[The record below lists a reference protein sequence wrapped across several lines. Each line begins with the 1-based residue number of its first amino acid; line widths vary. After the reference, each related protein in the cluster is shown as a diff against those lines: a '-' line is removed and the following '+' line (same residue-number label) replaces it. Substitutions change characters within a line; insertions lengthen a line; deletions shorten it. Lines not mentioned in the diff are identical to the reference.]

1 MAILFVCMSMLST
14 VFAGA
19 MLLQAKTEMTS
30 PEIVSV
36 SMFKNGFAFV
46 TRRIKLKD
54 GAANVVEVPRAS
66 LGTLW
71 FWTPEGELKQIYT
84 NESASKAK
92 TEQNLANFDQ
102 LVRANVGKQV
112 YVESQSAAPQDGKI
126 KSADGELLIL
136 ETQSGTTAIRKDTI
150 KYIKTSDEK
159 FTWKQ
164 TIETESTQKFYTIE
178 ADKKTKE
185 VMMMSLE
192 RGVSWAP
199 GYAVDITKEGT
210 LTVASKATVMNDLLA
225 IEKVPVRLITGFP
238 NLQFKDILDPFTA
251 GMSNDVWLGTLS
263 TGGMPG
269 GPGGGGARGRAS
281 EMMTQNAYAPSMA
294 ADVNWGGSTSEAGG
308 EQIGDLFFYDLD
320 NFTSKKNSRIYQNL
334 FRFDSKYEHIYTW
347 DIEDRVDA
355 SGNYRPAPVP
365 QQDAEEIWHTVKF
378 KNGSGKPL
386 TTGAATIF
394 NKGELI
400 GQTMMNYIPAGGE
413 VSLRINK
420 ALDVRP
426 EANEEEVSRERAAIR
441 DQYNNPRWDLVTVKG
456 TLEVTNSRKEEVQLN
471 LVKQFTGELIK
482 ADGEPAVVKTTKGLR
497 QMNSTGKLTWKPKVK
512 PAEKL
517 HLEYTYKL
525 YVPAQ

>member
-1 MAILFVCMSMLST
+1 MLGTLIGS
-14 VFAGA
+14 AL
-19 MLLQAKTEMTS
+19 LLQTPTQITA
-30 PEIVSV
+30 PEVVSV

-46 TRRIKLKD
+46 TRRIKLKE
-54 GAANVVEVPRAS
+54 GTANVVEIPQAS

-71 FWTPEGELKQIYT
+71 FWTPEGELKRIYT
-84 NESASKAK
+84 NESTNK
-92 TEQNLANFDQ
+92 TKQEVSLANFDQ
-102 LVRANVGKQV
+102 LVSKNIGKQV
-112 YVESQSAAPQDGKI
+112 YIESHNAAPQEGKI
-126 KSADGELLIL
+126 KSASGEILVL
-136 ETQSGTTAIRKDTI
+136 ETQSGTTVIRKDTI
-150 KYIKTSDEK
+150 KFLKTNDEK
-159 FTWKQ
+159 FEWKQ
-164 TIETESTQKFYTIE
+164 TIETENKERFYTIE

-192 RGVSWAP
+192 RGMSWAP

-225 IEKVPVRLITGFP
+225 LDKVPVRLITGFP

-251 GMSNDVWLGTLS
+251 GMSNDVWLGTLA
-263 TGGMPG
+263 GGMPS
-269 GPGGGGARGRAS
+269 GPGGGRGRAS
-281 EMMTQNAYAPSMA
+281 EMLTQNAYSARSA
-294 ADVNWGGSTSEAGG
+294 ALDQTNWGGSEASQAGG
-308 EQIGDLFFYDLD
+308 EQIGDLFFYDLE
-320 NFTSKKNSRIYQNL
+320 NFNSKKNSRTYQNL

-347 DIEDRVDA
+347 DIDDRVDA
-355 SGNYRPAPVP
+355 NGTYRPTPVN
-365 QQDAEEIWHTVKF
+365 QQDSEEIWHTVKF
-378 KNGSGKPL
+378 KNSSGKPL
-386 TTGAATIF
+386 TTAAATIF

-400 GQTMMNYIPAGGE
+400 GQTMMSYIPAGGE
-413 VSLRINK
+413 ASLRINK

-426 EANEEEVSRERAAIR
+426 EASEEEIARERAAIR

-471 LVKQFTGELIK
+471 LVKQFTGELVK

-512 PAEKL
+512 AGECL

>member
-1 MAILFVCMSMLST
+1 MLST
-14 VFAGA
+14 VLTGA
-19 MLLQAKTEMTS
+19 LLFQAKPELTS
-30 PEIVSV
+30 PEIISV

-54 GAANVVEVPRAS
+54 GAANVVEVPQAS

-71 FWTPEGELKQIYT
+71 FWTPEGELKRIYT
-84 NESASKAK
+84 NESASKTK
-92 TEQNLANFDQ
+92 QEVNLASFDQ

-126 KSADGELLIL
+126 KSADGDLLIL
-136 ETQSGTTAIRKDTI
+136 ETQSGITAIRKDTI
-150 KYIKTSDEK
+150 KYLKTSDEK
-159 FTWKQ
+159 FSWKQ
-164 TIETESTQKFYTIE
+164 TVETETKEKFYTIE
-178 ADKKTKE
+178 ADRKTKE
-185 VMMMSLE
+185 IMMMSLE

-210 LTVASKATVMNDLLA
+210 LTVASKATVMNDLLPLDN
-225 IEKVPVRLITGFP
+225 VPVRLITGFP
-238 NLQFKDILDPFTA
+238 NLQFKDILDPFTS
-251 GMSNDVWLGTLS
+251 GMSNDTWLGTLS

-269 GPGGGGARGRAS
+269 GFGGSGRGRAN
-281 EMMTQNAYAPSMA
+281 EMMAQNAYAPAMKSS
-294 ADVNWGGSTSEAGG
+294 DVNWGGSDAAQVGG
-308 EQIGDLFFYDLD
+308 EQIGDLFFYDLEK
-320 NFTSKKNSRIYQNL
+320 FSSKRNSRIYQNL
-334 FRFDSKYEHIYTW
+334 FKFESKYEHIYTW
-347 DIEDRVDA
+347 DIDDRVDA
-355 SGNYRPAPVP
+355 SGNYRPTPAN

-400 GQTMMNYIPAGGE
+400 GQTMMNYIPSGGE
-413 VSLRINK
+413 VSIRINK

-456 TLEVTNSRKEEVQLN
+456 TLEITNSRKDEVQLN
-471 LVKQFTGELIK
+471 LVKQFTGELVK
-482 ADGEPAVVKTTKGLR
+482 ADGEPALVKTTKGLR

-512 PAEKL
+512 SGECL

>member
-1 MAILFVCMSMLST
+1 MLST
-14 VFAGA
+14 MFAGA
-19 MLLQAKTEMTS
+19 VLLQTKAEMTS

-71 FWTPEGELKQIYT
+71 FWTPDGELKSIYT
-84 NESASKAK
+84 NESLSKTK
-92 TEQNLANFDQ
+92 SDVSLANFDQ
-102 LVRANVGKQV
+102 LVRKNIGKQV
-112 YVESQSAAPQDGKI
+112 YIESQSAPPQDGKI
-126 KSADGELLIL
+126 KSAEGDLLIL
-136 ETQSGTTAIRKDTI
+136 ETQSGNVAIRKDSI
-150 KYIKTSDEK
+150 KFLKTSDDK
-159 FTWKQ
+159 FEWKQ
-164 TIETESTQKFYTIE
+164 TVETESTNKFYTIE
-178 ADKKTKE
+178 AEKKTKE

-225 IEKVPVRLITGFP
+225 LENVPVRLITGFP

-263 TGGMPG
+263 TGGPG
-269 GPGGGGARGRAS
+269 GFGGGGGARGRAS
-281 EMMTQNAYAPSMA
+281 EMMTQNAYAPGMA
-294 ADVNWGGSTSEAGG
+294 ADVNWGGNTSQTGG

-320 NFTSKKNSRIYQNL
+320 KFSSKKNSRIYQNL

-347 DIEDRVDA
+347 DIEDRVDTN
-355 SGNYRPAPVP
+355 GNYRPAPVP

-400 GQTMMNYIPAGGE
+400 GQTMMSYIPAGGD
-413 VSLRINK
+413 VSLKINK

-441 DQYNNPRWDLVTVKG
+441 DQYNNPKWDLVTVKG
-456 TLEVTNSRKEEVQLN
+456 TLEVTNSRKEEVQLT

-482 ADGEPAVVKTTKGLR
+482 ADGDPAVVKTTKGLR
-497 QMNSTGKLTWKPKVK
+497 QMNSTGKLTWKPKAK
-512 PAEKL
+512 AGECL

>member
-1 MAILFVCMSMLST
+1 MLST

-19 MLLQAKTEMTS
+19 VLLQAKTEMTS

-54 GAANVVEVPRAS
+54 GTANVVEVPQAS

-71 FWTPEGELKQIYT
+71 FWTPEGELKKIYT
-84 NESASKAK
+84 NESASKVK
-92 TEQNLANFDQ
+92 TEQSLATFDQ
-102 LVRANVGKQV
+102 LVRKNVGKQV
-112 YVESQSAAPQDGKI
+112 YIESQSAPPQDGKI
-126 KSADGELLIL
+126 KSAEGDLLIL
-136 ETQSGTTAIRKDTI
+136 ETQSGNVAIRKDSI
-150 KYIKTSDEK
+150 KFLKTSDDK
-159 FTWKQ
+159 FEWKQ
-164 TIETESTQKFYTIE
+164 TVETETKEKFYTIE
-178 ADKKTKE
+178 ADKKAKE
-185 VMMMSLE
+185 VMIMSLE

-210 LTVASKATVMNDLLA
+210 LTLASKATVMNDLLA
-225 IEKVPVRLITGFP
+225 LENVPVRLITGFP

-263 TGGMPG
+263 TGGAPG
-269 GPGGGGARGRAS
+269 GFGGGGRGRAS
-281 EMMTQNAYAPSMA
+281 EMMTQNAYAPAMRS
-294 ADVNWGGSTSEAGG
+294 ADVNWGGSDASQAGG

-320 NFTSKKNSRIYQNL
+320 KFSSKKNSRIYQNL

-347 DIEDRVDA
+347 DIEDRVDTN
-355 SGNYRPAPVP
+355 GNYRPVP
-365 QQDAEEIWHTVKF
+365 SSQQDAEEIWHTVKF

-400 GQTMMNYIPAGGE
+400 GQTMMNYIPAGGD

-456 TLEVTNSRKEEVQLN
+456 TLEITNSRKEEVQLN
-471 LVKQFTGELIK
+471 LVKQFTGELVK

-497 QMNSTGKLTWKPKVK
+497 QMNPAGKMTWKPKVK
-512 PAEKL
+512 PGECL

>member
-1 MAILFVCMSMLST
+1 MLST

-19 MLLQAKTEMTS
+19 VLLQAKTEMTS

-84 NESASKAK
+84 NESASKTK
-92 TEQNLANFDQ
+92 QDVNLATFDQ
-102 LVRANVGKQV
+102 LVRKNVGKQV
-112 YVESQSAAPQDGKI
+112 YIESQSAPPQDGKI
-126 KSADGELLIL
+126 KSAEGELLIL
-136 ETQSGTTAIRKDTI
+136 ETQSGNVAIRKDSI
-150 KYIKTSDEK
+150 KFLKTSDDK
-159 FTWKQ
+159 FEWKQ
-164 TIETESTQKFYTIE
+164 TVETESTQKFYTIE
-178 ADKKTKE
+178 ADRKTKE

-225 IEKVPVRLITGFP
+225 LDKVPVRLITGFP

-251 GMSNDVWLGTLS
+251 GMTNDVWLGTLS
-263 TGGMPG
+263 TT
-269 GPGGGGARGRAS
+269 GASDVSMMRRGRAS
-281 EMMTQNAYAPSMA
+281 EMMTQNAYAPGAMA
-294 ADVNWGGSTSEAGG
+294 ADVNWGGNTSQAGG

-320 NFTSKKNSRIYQNL
+320 NFTSKKNSRVYQNL

-355 SGNYRPAPVP
+355 SGNYRPVP
-365 QQDAEEIWHTVKF
+365 ANNPQDAEEIWHTVKF

-456 TLEVTNSRKEEVQLN
+456 TLEITNSRKEEVQLN
-471 LVKQFTGELIK
+471 LVKQFTGELLK

-512 PAEKL
+512 PGECL